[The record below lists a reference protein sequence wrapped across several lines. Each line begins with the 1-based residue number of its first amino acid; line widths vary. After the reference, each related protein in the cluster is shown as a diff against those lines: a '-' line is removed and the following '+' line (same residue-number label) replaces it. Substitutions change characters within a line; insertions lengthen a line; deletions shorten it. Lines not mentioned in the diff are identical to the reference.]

1 MSIKTLGQAAALAII
16 SVGMFGTVSAQGEPV
31 AARSISV
38 TGQGEASGPPDRAQ
52 ISAGVQTVATTV
64 TQASQQ
70 NQSIVDAIMRALAQ
84 HGIDKKNIQTSN
96 YSIWPEQQH
105 DPQQVNQ
112 VRIAGYHVSNMV
124 SVIVDDIDKVGDV
137 LAAVTNAG
145 ANSIHGVSFMVEDS
159 TVLEQRARAAAMS
172 DARAQAAELA
182 ALADVELGEVMTISM
197 SSGGGYPMP
206 MMAERGSFMMADAAP
221 VPGISPGELSVNVQ
235 VYVTFAIR
243 GRRP

>member
-1 MSIKTLGQAAALAII
+1 MSIKTLGQAAVLAII
-16 SVGMFGTVSAQGEPV
+16 AVGMLETASAQSQP
-31 AARSISV
+31 AAVRSISV

-70 NQSIVDAIMRALAQ
+70 NQAIVDAIMRALAQ
-84 HGIDKKNIQTSN
+84 QAIDKKNIQTSN

-105 DPQQVNQ
+105 DPQQINQ
-112 VRIAGYHVSNMV
+112 VRITGYHVSNMIT
-124 SVIVDDIDKVGDV
+124 VIVDDIDKVGDV

-145 ANSIHGVSFMVEDS
+145 ANSINGVQFMVEDS
-159 TVLEQRARAAAMS
+159 AALEQRARAAAMA
-172 DARAQAAELA
+172 DARVQAAELA
-182 ALADVELGEVMTISM
+182 ELADVELGEVLTISM

-206 MMAERGSFMMADAAP
+206 MMMERSAYMMADAAP

-235 VYVTFAIR
+235 VYVTFAI
-243 GRRP
+243 GGQ